1 MVHTVRSG
9 MKAELYFTPA
19 GLTNNDLYG
28 KTVVV
33 IDVLRACTVICTAF
47 AAGCREVIPVN
58 SIGDGSTLLGNLD
71 RDVVLLAGERDGYR
85 VEGFDLGNSPLEFT
99 KDVVRNKTIIL
110 ASTNGSKAMVL
121 GSSGESMLAASF
133 VNVSAIVDKVASL
146 DDDIAVVCSGKESR
160 FSLEDVVCGGMIIAA
175 LGSRSEIAND
185 AAMVAKTLY
194 EAHKDDIA
202 SALRTC
208 DHGRYLRSIG
218 FADDI
223 DYAAGIDTIGVLPQ
237 WENGRFLVGEAL

>member
-1 MVHTVRSG
+1 

-19 GLTNNDLYG
+19 GLTDKDLYG

-99 KDVVRNKTIIL
+99 KDVVSNKTIIL

-133 VNVSAIVDKVASL
+133 VNVSAIVNKVASL
-146 DDDIAVVCSGKESR
+146 DEDTAVVCSGKESR
-160 FSLEDVVCGGMIIAA
+160 FSLEDVVCGGMIISR
-175 LGSRSEIAND
+175 LGNRIEVAND

-202 SALRTC
+202 SLLRAC
-208 DHGRYLRSIG
+208 DHGRYLSSIG

-223 DYAAGIDTIGVLPQ
+223 DFAAGIDTISILPQ
-237 WENGRFLVGEAL
+237 WEKARFLVGEAL